1 MKIVISRR
9 NDIQNLF
16 FGTILKSELTID
28 INKRNIEYCRE
39 YIPFDIE
46 TPTIDKKTNFVIN
59 GLLNISFSKFN
70 YLLELL
76 EKIKDNNIGLN
87 VDVDRNNVLDYL
99 KYIDLNIDG
108 KDYYIDISSLEY
120 EMLVHLST
128 FEFYDSNEIE
138 YIEKKNMPIPT
149 EII

>member
-1 MKIVISRR
+1 MKIVISKRY
-9 NDIQNLF
+9 DIQNLF

-76 EKIKDNNIGLN
+76 EKIKENDIGLN
-87 VDVDRNNVLDYL
+87 VNVDKNNVLDYL

-108 KDYYIDISSLEY
+108 KNYSIDVNSLEY

-128 FEFYDSNEIE
+128 FEFYDTNEIE
-138 YIEKKNMPIPT
+138 YIEKNTMPIPT

>member
-1 MKIVISRR
+1 MKIVISKRY
-9 NDIQNLF
+9 DIQNLF

-39 YIPFDIE
+39 YIPFNIE

-76 EKIKDNNIGLN
+76 EKIKENNIGLN
-87 VDVDRNNVLDYL
+87 VNVDKNNVLDYL

-108 KDYYIDISSLEY
+108 KNYSIDVNSLEY

-128 FEFYDSNEIE
+128 FEFYDTNEIE
-138 YIEKKNMPIPT
+138 YIEKNTMPIPT